1 MWFKYKKFIKYS
13 NHLKL
18 LIFKQVEKC
27 LIVLLSLPVFFLDL
41 LFDLI
46 SHLFDHLEDSFFSL
60 FSLPPLLLDGFDTNA
75 NLLVDLAEYRLIA
88 LRPLLGFDGDQI
100 LETRHVILE
109 RRLKLLYRLVT
120 VAGLLR
126 QSLAHTQKLVFDLL
140 EETGFHLLPGKLLS
154 S

>member
-1 MWFKYKKFIKYS
+1 
-13 NHLKL
+13 
-18 LIFKQVEKC
+18 
-27 LIVLLSLPVFFLDL
+27 
-41 LFDLI
+41 
-46 SHLFDHLEDSFFSL
+46 
-60 FSLPPLLLDGFDTNA
+60 LLDGFHTNA

-120 VAGLLR
+120 IAGLLR

-140 EETGFHLLPGKLLS
+140 EETGFHLLPGKFLS